1 MKLIFK
7 LCAGIVAAMVMT
19 PAHAAERQPWVNAR
33 LVGSPEP
40 PSPYVA
46 VRAFSKLEMKRPV
59 AIELEPGTGKILLL
73 LYTSGNDKFCRLKR
87 FAPHADAAEA
97 ETLLELTDSANSIG
111 LHPRYGE
118 NGWIYIGGTGPDP
131 ADAER
136 KKKVARI
143 VRYTVDRQPPH
154 RIIEGSAL
162 TIIEWPSN
170 GHNGMATA
178 FGNDGMLYVTT
189 GDGTPSSDTDNAG
202 QDLSTLCAKVLR
214 LDVDG
219 APRGQTYR
227 VPPDNPFVGTKG
239 ARPETWA
246 YGLRNPW
253 RITADRESGQIW
265 VGQNGQDL
273 RESAH
278 LLQRGANYG
287 WSAYEG
293 SRVFIEGRLRG
304 PSPFTPPTIEHDHGE
319 FRSLTGGFVYRG
331 ARFPELAGAYLYG
344 DYTTGRI
351 WAAKHDGR
359 QLLWNRELVDTALA
373 ITGFG
378 TTPEGDIL
386 IVDHNGDALYRLE
399 PAPAAE
405 ASATA
410 FPTRLSETGLF
421 ADVPALQPAAG
432 VQPYVIN
439 APAWHDGASADR
451 LLALPGTSTA
461 RPGGTWATW
470 DLPDGTALAQTLS
483 LPPRDGKPA
492 RHLETRVLLKQDN
505 DWSAYSYL
513 WNDAQDDAVL
523 VAKEGTRVKLADREW
538 LVPSRSDCLFCHSRA
553 AKFAMSLTNAQL
565 NRDVVIGGQTRNQIE
580 ALGALG
586 IAKGAA
592 PKPDAPRHVDPY
604 DKSAALADRARAYL
618 AVNCAH
624 CHTPEGGG
632 NTLMNLTPG
641 AAPDQQHLID
651 APPQHGAFG
660 LTGLADARIIAPGN
674 AGRSVLPIRV
684 SLRGEGGQ
692 MPPVGTLAVDPA
704 GIQLLLEW
712 LQSLPASVPKP

>member
-1 MKLIFK
+1 MNCSLPALFI
-7 LCAGIVAAMVMT
+7 LPVIIALSHAG
-19 PAHAAERQPWVNAR
+19 ERQPWANTR
-33 LVGSPEP
+33 LIGSPEP
-40 PSPYVA
+40 PSPYIA
-46 VRAFSKLEMKRPV
+46 VRAFPNLETKRPV
-59 AIELEPGTGKILLL
+59 AIELEPGTGKQLLVQ
-73 LYTSGNDKFCRLKR
+73 YPSEKFKLCRLRR
-87 FAPHADAAEA
+87 FASNADMAEA
-97 ETLLELTDSANSIG
+97 ETLIELPDSANSIG
-111 LHPRYGE
+111 LHPRYTE
-118 NGWIYIGGTGPDP
+118 NGWIYIGSVGPDP
-131 ADAER
+131 ADAEG
-136 KKKVARI
+136 KKKVCHI
-143 VRYTVDRQPPH
+143 VRYTIDRHPPH
-154 RIIEGSAL
+154 GVVAGSAL

-189 GDGTPSSDTDNAG
+189 GDGTTGSDVDDVG
-202 QDLSTLCAKVLR
+202 QDLTTLRAKVLR

-219 APRGQTYR
+219 APPGQPYV
-227 VPPDNPFVGTKG
+227 VPPDNPFLTTKG

-293 SRVFIEGRLRG
+293 SRVFIESRLRG

-331 ARFPELAGAYLYG
+331 ARFPELVGAYLYG
-344 DYTTGRI
+344 DYSTGRI
-351 WAAKHDGR
+351 WAAKHDGK
-359 QLLWNRELVDTALA
+359 QLLWNRELVDTTLA

-386 IVDHNGDALYRLE
+386 VVDHNGDALYRLE
-399 PAPAAE
+399 PAPPADTKPAN
-405 ASATA
+405 

-421 ADVPALQPAAG
+421 ADVPALRPAIG

-451 LLALPGTSTA
+451 LLALPGISTA
-461 RPGGTWATW
+461 RLSGVWATW
-470 DLPDGTALAQTLS
+470 DFPDGTALAQTLS
-483 LPPRDGKPA
+483 LPPHDGKPG
-492 RHLETRVLLKQDN
+492 RRLETRVLLKQTN
-505 DWSAYSYL
+505 DWSAYSYV
-513 WNDAQDDAVL
+513 WNDAQDDAEL
-523 VAKEGTRVKLADREW
+523 TRKEGTRLKLTDREW
-538 LVPSRSDCLFCHSRA
+538 LVPSRSDCLMCHSRA
-553 AKFAMSLTNAQL
+553 AKFALSLSSAQL
-565 NRDVVIGGQTRNQIE
+565 NRDVVTGDHAENQIASFI
-580 ALGALG
+580 ALGL
-586 IAKGAA
+586 AKGAA

-604 DKSAALADRARAYL
+604 DTSAPLADRARSYL
-618 AVNCAH
+618 ATNCAH
-624 CHTPEGGG
+624 CHTPDGGG
-632 NTLMNLTPG
+632 NTLMDLTPG
-641 AAPDQQHLID
+641 VSPDRQHLIN

-660 LTGLADARIIAPGN
+660 LTGLGDAMLIAPGN
-674 AGRSVLPIRV
+674 AGRSILPIRI
-684 SLRGEGGQ
+684 SLRGATGQ

-712 LQSLPASVPKP
+712 LQSLPTTPP

>member
-1 MKLIFK
+1 MNRRLLALFI
-7 LCAGIVAAMVMT
+7 LPVVVALSD
-19 PAHAAERQPWVNAR
+19 AAERQPWVNAR

-46 VRAFSKLEMKRPV
+46 VRAFPKLEIKRPV
-59 AIELEPGTGKILLL
+59 AIELEPGTGKLLLL
-73 LYTSGNDKFCRLKR
+73 LYPSGKDKLCRLKR
-87 FAPHADAAEA
+87 FAPQADVAEA
-97 ETLLELTDSANSIG
+97 ETLIELPDTANSIG
-111 LHPRYGE
+111 LHPRYTE
-118 NGWIYIGGTGPDP
+118 NGWVYIGSSGPDP
-131 ADAER
+131 ADADG
-136 KKKVARI
+136 KKKLCHI

-154 RIIEGSAL
+154 RVVEGSGL

-170 GHNGMATA
+170 GHNGIATA

-189 GDGTPSSDTDNAG
+189 GDGTPSSDVDNVA
-202 QDLSTLCAKVLR
+202 QDLGSLRGKVLR

-219 APRGQTYR
+219 APHGQPYR
-227 VPPDNPFVGTKG
+227 VPQDNPFTGTGG

-278 LLQRGANYG
+278 LLVRGANYG

-293 SRVFIEGRLRG
+293 SRIFIESRLRG
-304 PSPFTPPTIEHDHGE
+304 PSPFTPPTVEHDHGE

-331 ARFPELAGAYLYG
+331 ARFPELTGAYLYG

-351 WAAKHDGR
+351 WAAKHDGK

-373 ITGFG
+373 IAGFG

-386 IVDHNGDALYRLE
+386 IVDHNGDALHRLE
-399 PAPAAE
+399 PAPVADTKP
-405 ASATA
+405 AS

-421 ADVPALQPAAG
+421 ANVPALKPATG

-451 LLALPGTSTA
+451 LLALPGTTTA
-461 RPGGTWATW
+461 RPGGPWATW
-470 DLPDGTALAQTLS
+470 DLPDGTALAQTLT
-483 LPPRDGKPA
+483 LPPHDGKPA
-492 RHLETRVLLKQDN
+492 RRLETRVLLKQAN

-523 VAKEGTRVKLADREW
+523 VPKEGTRVKLADREW
-538 LVPSRSDCLFCHSRA
+538 LVPSRSDCLMCHSRA
-553 AKFAMSLTNAQL
+553 AKFALSLTSAQL
-565 NRDVVIGGQTRNQIE
+565 NRGVTGGPNQIE
-580 ALGALG
+580 ALFALG

-592 PKPDAPRHVDPY
+592 AKPDAPRHVDPY
-604 DKSAALADRARAYL
+604 DITAPLADRARSYL

-632 NTLMNLTPG
+632 NTLMNLTAG
-641 AAPDQQHLID
+641 VAPDQQHLID

-660 LTGLADARIIAPGN
+660 LTGVADARLIAPGN

-684 SLRGEGGQ
+684 SLRGPGQ
-692 MPPVGTLAVDPA
+692 MPPVGTLAADPA

-712 LQSLPASVPKP
+712 LQSLPAPTPQP